1 MDVSIIIVNYNT
13 TSLLLPCI
21 DSIVEHT
28 HGVSYEIIVAD
39 NGSNEESLAPL
50 REDNRITLLEM
61 RENLGFGRANN
72 AGVQKAT
79 GKHLFLLNPDTLL
92 VNDAITILY
101 QHLETHP
108 DTGVCGGNI
117 FNKDMQPAHS
127 YHVLFPSILSEMDF
141 AFGQA
146 YRQLRHGKNAQFNHT
161 GKMKDVAMITGADM
175 MVRRTAWEK
184 VEGFDPAF
192 FMYCEDADLCQRIKT
207 QGYRIVSV
215 PEASIIHLEGKSF
228 AESETHCQRIL
239 DGRFT
244 YFRKHYSRLYNK
256 VADVLNIF
264 SLLSAITV
272 CAILR
277 KRHRRKNYQQRLRI
291 YRKIASQI

>member
-13 TSLLLPCI
+13 TALLLPCI

-28 HGVSYEIIVAD
+28 HGISYEIIVVD
-39 NGSNEESLAPL
+39 NGSKEENLIPL
-50 REDNRITLLEM
+50 RDDDRITLLEM
-61 RENLGFGRANN
+61 HENLGFGRANN
-72 AGVQKAT
+72 AGAQKAT

-101 QHLETHP
+101 QHLEAHP

-117 FNKDMQPAHS
+117 FNKEMLPAHS
-127 YHVLFPSILSEMDF
+127 YHVLPPSILSEMDF

-146 YRQLRHGKNAQFNHT
+146 YRRLRYGKNAQFNHT
-161 GKMKDVAMITGADM
+161 GKPMDVAMITGADM
-175 MVRRTAWEK
+175 MLRRAAWEK
-184 VEGFDPAF
+184 AEGFDPAF
-192 FMYCEDADLCQRIKT
+192 FMYCEDADLCQRIKA

-228 AESETHCQRIL
+228 IESETHCQRIL

-244 YFRKHYSRLYNK
+244 YFKKHYSRLYNK
-256 VADVLNIF
+256 VADVLNIS
-264 SLLSAITV
+264 SLLAAIAV

-277 KRHRRKNYQQRLRI
+277 KQQQRKNYQQRLRI
-291 YRKIASQI
+291 YRQMASQA